1 MSDFEKLKNID
12 IEELYSKTFI
22 ARKHLRAILN
32 KDFSKFD
39 RLKALGFVKI
49 IEREFDF
56 DLSELKKEIESY
68 FSQKSEKSVKDL
80 ENIEK
85 KELNSNKSFQKS
97 KKFPIF
103 ALVIIAMLF
112 IALLFFTQQK
122 SLTTQNLDKKDDKEK
137 MFLEK
142 NETSNKNEDKNETQK
157 SIESKKSDENKTFK
171 QEDLEEKSLL
181 KAKSTKEEKPKEAV
195 LPSII
200 LIPKQ
205 KIWVG
210 IIYLD
215 DYSKKN
221 YLTSSAIELN
231 TTRDQLIVTG
241 HGYLEIEKDGNVTEY
256 SDKNR
261 LRFIYK
267 AGDLEK
273 IDLQTFKKYNRGKSW

>member
-12 IEELYSKTFI
+12 IEELYRKTFI

-32 KDFSKFD
+32 RDFSKFD
-39 RLKALGFVKI
+39 RLKAIGFVKI
-49 IEREFDF
+49 IEREYGF
-56 DLSELKKEIESY
+56 DLSELKNEIESY
-68 FSQKSEKSVKDL
+68 FSQNNENSGEKDIK
-80 ENIEK
+80 NIEK

-103 ALVIIAMLF
+103 ALVIIAIFF
-112 IALLFFTQQK
+112 ITLLFFMQQK
-122 SLTTQNLDKKDDKEK
+122 SLTTKNLDKKDNKENI
-137 MFLEK
+137 FLEQ
-142 NETSNKNEDKNETQK
+142 NQTSSKDEDKNETQK
-157 SIESKKSDENKTFK
+157 SIESKNSDENKTSK
-171 QEDLEEKSLL
+171 QKDLEKKNLL
-181 KAKSTKEEKPKEAV
+181 NSTDEEEPKKAV
-195 LPSII
+195 LPSIA

-241 HGYLEIEKDGNVTEY
+241 HGYFKIEKDGNVTEY

-267 AGDLEK
+267 AGDLKK
-273 IDLQTFKKYNRGKSW
+273 IDLQTFKKYNRGKNW